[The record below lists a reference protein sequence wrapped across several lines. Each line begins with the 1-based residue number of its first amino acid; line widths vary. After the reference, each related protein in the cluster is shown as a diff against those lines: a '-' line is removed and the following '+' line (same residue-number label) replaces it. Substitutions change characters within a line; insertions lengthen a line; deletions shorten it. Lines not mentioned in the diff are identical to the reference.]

1 MSMHDNEPPEG
12 LTGTLK
18 DTVPFHIEKFFG
30 AYIMLEVTK
39 YVYPSDRQRALI
51 TNCLLTF
58 LLIKQALGFICGSKT
73 H

>member
-1 MSMHDNEPPEG
+1 MHDNEPPEG

-30 AYIMLEVTK
+30 AYIIMEVTR
-39 YVYPSDRQRALI
+39 YVYPSDRQLEWI
-51 TNCLLTF
+51 NNCLLTF
-58 LLIKQALGFICGSKT
+58 LLMKQALGFIFGSKT